1 MYWTCGH
8 CCVFGMWVMGSNIVI
23 GLYALHVVSAGCSIR
38 GWWWDII

>member
-23 GLYALHVVSAGCSIR
+23 GLYALDTWSVLGVPYVGGGGI
-38 GWWWDII
+38 